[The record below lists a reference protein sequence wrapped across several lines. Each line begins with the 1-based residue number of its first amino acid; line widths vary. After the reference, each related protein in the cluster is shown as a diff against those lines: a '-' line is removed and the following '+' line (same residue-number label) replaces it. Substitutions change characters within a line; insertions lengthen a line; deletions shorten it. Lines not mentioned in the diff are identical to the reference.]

1 MMTENEFLDLAAEML
16 KKNERRL
23 RKRTRND
30 GKFTLADIFDRHT
43 WKNIPTAEHSQLGI
57 WFSAAVSK
65 GYFPQILDAHQQNI
79 HWHKIKKESNSNEK
93 ENHFR
98 LYFVFLI
105 DGVNYTVFCTSSMW
119 ILLAAN

>member
-1 MMTENEFLDLAAEML
+1 MNTMMTENEFLDLAAEML

-79 HWHKIKKESNSNEK
+79 HWHNLYKLRPLEQNKEGEQQQ
-93 ENHFR
+93 
-98 LYFVFLI
+98 
-105 DGVNYTVFCTSSMW
+105 
-119 ILLAAN
+119 